1 MNRDHTSKAM
11 YTNKNCNRSAMD
23 SREVLDN
30 DTEFNANRF
39 KLYDD
44 FATDLRFNF
53 TALRT
58 FHEAVRSDGCRRRG
72 DPDDSGVDV
81 DNGNP
86 LDTTSN
92 DSDLVSWSPLD

>member
-1 MNRDHTSKAM
+1 MNRDHNSKAM
-11 YTNKNCNRSAMD
+11 YTNKNCNRSVVN
-23 SREVLDN
+23 SREILDN

-53 TALRT
+53 SALRN
-58 FHEAVRSDGCRRRG
+58 FHEAVRSDVCRRRG
-72 DPDDSGVDV
+72 DADDSGVDV

-86 LDTTSN
+86 LDDATTSN
-92 DSDLVSWSPLD
+92 DSDLVSCY